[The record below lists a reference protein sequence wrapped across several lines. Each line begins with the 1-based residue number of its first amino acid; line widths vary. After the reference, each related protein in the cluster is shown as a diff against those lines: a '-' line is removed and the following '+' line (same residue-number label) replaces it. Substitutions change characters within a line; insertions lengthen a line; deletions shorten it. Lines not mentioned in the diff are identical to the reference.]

1 MSENYSTT
9 FEYYQKLE
17 AMLRQWDCHLR
28 LKEYKAAIC

>member
-17 AMLRQWDCHLR
+17 AMLRQWDCHLW
-28 LKEYKAAIC
+28 LKEYRAAIC